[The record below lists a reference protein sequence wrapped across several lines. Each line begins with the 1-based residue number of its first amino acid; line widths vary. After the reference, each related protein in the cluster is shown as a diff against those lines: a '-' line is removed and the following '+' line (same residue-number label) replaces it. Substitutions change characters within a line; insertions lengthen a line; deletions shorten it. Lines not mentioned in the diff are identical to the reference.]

1 MNESKY
7 SYYQLALTTQTASRL
22 KFVNVIKDIASSF
35 MSSSKIY
42 QWYVKNLFKN
52 SCINDILAPLWVAE
66 IFFGSALLSLLVT
79 SIISD
84 EVCNSSSSMFQDED
98 GNGMKKLEDEQG
110 EVAWLAYAC
119 FSKNN
124 RFVQNL
130 NI

>member
-1 MNESKY
+1 MEIN
-7 SYYQLALTTQTASRL
+7 
-22 KFVNVIKDIASSF
+22 
-35 MSSSKIY
+35 
-42 QWYVKNLFKN
+42 
-52 SCINDILAPLWVAE
+52 INDILAPLWLAE

-84 EVCNSSSSMFQDED
+84 EVCNSSSMFQDED

-119 FSKNN
+119 SSKNN
-124 RFVQNL
+124 RFMQNL